1 MIDKLK
7 NTLVINAVFDG
18 LNSSMSTMSTFV
30 SEWNIFYEVK
40 SVKEKMKIV
49 FYVLSSLLIGSV
61 YSLIIFYVLK

>member
-61 YSLIIFYVLK
+61 YSLIIFYVL